1 MKIRYLGHSCFE
13 LVFSGVRFVTDPYDG
28 IGIRLPRIAADAVT
42 ISHGHFDHNF
52 VQGVDA
58 PLVLDREGEYSVG
71 GVCVTAKSC
80 YHDEAKGAKRG
91 KNLIFRFSAEGITVC
106 HLGDLGEKLSPALI
120 EKIVPADVL
129 LIPVGGTYTI
139 DAAAAKEYAE
149 AVAPAV
155 LIPMHYKAKG
165 IDLDIAPVD
174 GFLGQFG
181 RGKVEKCGC
190 EVTVEK
196 SALRNGET
204 KIIVMERFEND
215 D

>member
-13 LVFSGVRFVTDPYDG
+13 LAFSGVRIVTDPYDG
-28 IGIRLPRIAADAVT
+28 IGIRLPRISADAVT
-42 ISHGHFDHNF
+42 VSHGHFDHNF

-58 PLVLDREGEYSVG
+58 PLVLEREGEYSVG
-71 GVCVTAKSC
+71 GVRITARSC
-80 YHDEAKGAKRG
+80 FHDEVKGAKRG
-91 KNLIFRFSAEGITVC
+91 KNLIFRYSAEGITVC
-106 HLGDLGEKLSPALI
+106 HLGDLGERLSPALLEEI
-120 EKIVPADVL
+120 APADIL

-149 AVAPAV
+149 AVAPAL

-174 GFLGQFG
+174 GFLKLFG
-181 RGKVEKCGC
+181 HGCVEKCGC
-190 EVTVEK
+190 ELTVDQ
-196 SALRNGET
+196 SALRSGER
-204 KIIVMERFEND
+204 KIIVMERYEND